1 MNAPALGDEAR
12 PHARASTARRRRCG
26 RPPSKRAVEDAR
38 LALLVREVHERSR
51 RMYGGPREH
60 AQPSPPSTGP
70 SDAIE
75 EIFRGSFPTAK
86 PSAALVIMYRLNIYP
101 E

>member
-1 MNAPALGDEAR
+1 MRLRWEM
-12 PHARASTARRRRCG
+12 
-26 RPPSKRAVEDAR
+26 KRAR
-38 LALLVREVHERSR
+38 TR
-51 RMYGGPREH
+51 GGRPREH